1 MFDYHLC
8 NLNVAPSR
16 RNVKRSSVNTTNSVY
31 MLWILVYHDAPQSV
45 PMPGLQNTVFYRVSL
60 NGLALFAPMKSA
72 LRPRLGRVIRSH
84 IIAIP
89 STTGGKRHRQLCG
102 GASGGCDNCV
112 RKAAPAPTFAHP
124 LSAADGP
131 APVPDSVTEAST
143 STHPLSAADGPAPV
157 TDSISEACS
166 QHSSAT
172 DRPVP
177 VHDSTAEESTTPHYT
192 TVTLDMLGKDPLP
205 ESDKFATVKKLRR
218 GTVETRMTN
227 PGGFLKNFSIRGVDG
242 R

>member
-1 MFDYHLC
+1 
-8 NLNVAPSR
+8 
-16 RNVKRSSVNTTNSVY
+16 
-31 MLWILVYHDAPQSV
+31 
-45 PMPGLQNTVFYRVSL
+45 
-60 NGLALFAPMKSA
+60 MKSA

-89 STTGGKRHRQLCG
+89 RYVMMSKCGEQVSYRWLSFCVHTLLSCPFHSQTRVRGSLSTTGGKRHRQLCG

-205 ESDKFATVKKLRR
+205 ESDKFATVKKLR
-218 GTVETRMTN
+218 V
-227 PGGFLKNFSIRGVDG
+227 
-242 R
+242 